1 MSACACDSPSV
12 PNTATDLDGEM
23 SIVRTV
29 KRGPRES
36 SPAKHLDA
44 SNEENS
50 IEEGDSDSLN
60 SQNVPERQIRRRI
73 DVSQEMHEN
82 PQPELYELHEV
93 HDSIQPSQNHASFS
107 IDYSGTNDQELDP
120 ENIAAMESLR
130 KSVLF
135 YRTAKPSSEPYKLKF
150 GDWTSFKALLQE
162 AAEAFRSGSSEASRL
177 REISLCSD
185 SKSEELFNK
194 EDVSCLIK
202 KGVDIIHKEFFPDL
216 PAVEN
221 EEYWN
226 ARKKRKINPAAEQA
240 SEIMDDYVPNLR
252 MRSLIQSVES
262 SIATIIELRNKEWFT
277 VRDLRALFDSIIN
290 SNSSIIKFDAEVQ
303 IP

>member
-1 MSACACDSPSV
+1 MSCKPYTLVLRLICLCLRPAALLCKPS
-12 PNTATDLDGEM
+12 
-23 SIVRTV
+23 
-29 KRGPRES
+29 
-36 SPAKHLDA
+36 
-44 SNEENS
+44 
-50 IEEGDSDSLN
+50 
-60 SQNVPERQIRRRI
+60 
-73 DVSQEMHEN
+73 
-82 PQPELYELHEV
+82 
-93 HDSIQPSQNHASFS
+93 
-107 IDYSGTNDQELDP
+107 
-120 ENIAAMESLR
+120 IAAMESLR

-226 ARKKRKINPAAEQA
+226 ARKKRKINPNEAG
-240 SEIMDDYVPNLR
+240 I
-252 MRSLIQSVES
+252 
-262 SIATIIELRNKEWFT
+262 
-277 VRDLRALFDSIIN
+277 
-290 SNSSIIKFDAEVQ
+290 
-303 IP
+303 